1 MVSALV
7 LLKVKRDRI
16 NEVAATLAGMD
27 GISEVFSVTG
37 QYDLVAILRVASNDD
52 IADLVTGHMLKVE
65 GITESDTMMAFKV
78 FSQHDLAAM
87 FEIGL
92 D

>member
-7 LLKVKRDRI
+7 LLKVERDRI
-16 NEVAATLAGMD
+16 NEVAEMLANMD

-37 QYDLVAILRVASNDD
+37 QYDLVAILRVATNEAM
-52 IADLVTGHMLKVE
+52 ADLVTGRMLKVE
-65 GITESDTMMAFKV
+65 GIIESDTMMAFKV
-78 FSQHDLAAM
+78 FSQHDLATM